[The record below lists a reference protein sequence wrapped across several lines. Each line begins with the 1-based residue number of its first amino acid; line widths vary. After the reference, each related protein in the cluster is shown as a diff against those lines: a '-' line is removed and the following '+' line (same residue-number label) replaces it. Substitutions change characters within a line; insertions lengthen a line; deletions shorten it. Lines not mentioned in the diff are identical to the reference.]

1 MTKVSPSNST
11 DPSQARPGMVFV
23 VDDDEQVRRSIVQLG
38 RSVGLHVVAFDSADA
53 FLKTDLSD
61 VVGCIVT
68 DVNMPGMTGLE
79 LQAELNEAGVHL
91 PLIVITGV
99 AKVKMAVQALKCG
112 AFDFIEKPFPPQTLV
127 EVIQRAIQV
136 HATDR
141 ETIIQRAEITGRIAN
156 LSDREMEVLEHL
168 ISGSTTKRIASRLKI
183 SLTTVDYHRNN
194 ILKKMGFDNLVE
206 LTRAVTL
213 AAADVEV

>member
-1 MTKVSPSNST
+1 MTEASEPTSIESRQGDT
-11 DPSQARPGMVFV
+11 GTVFV
-23 VDDDEQVRRSIVQLG
+23 VDDDEQVRRSIEQLG
-38 RSVGLHVVAFDSADA
+38 RSVGLHVVAFESADA
-53 FLKTDLSD
+53 FLQTDLSD

-79 LQAELNEAGVHL
+79 LQTELNRGGVHL

-99 AKVKMAVQALKCG
+99 AEVKMAVQALKCG
-112 AFDFIEKPFPPQTLV
+112 AFDFIEKPFPPQTLI
-127 EVIQRAIQV
+127 EVMQRAIHV

-141 ETIIQRAEITGRIAN
+141 ESIIQRAEIASRIAK
-156 LSDREMEVLEHL
+156 LSDREMEVLDYL
-168 ISGSTTKRIASRLKI
+168 VSGSTTKRIAKRLKI

-194 ILKKMGFDNLVE
+194 ILEKMNVDNLVE

-213 AAADVEV
+213 ATVHSEA